1 MAQNK
6 YFQKH
11 TFLAVAFYVFIVFL
25 IAIINYYR
33 HRESIYQQLDQ
44 HLAASAASVQY
55 ILADDFH
62 DRALSKNS
70 VLPAEDQ
77 ENIRLL
83 TQLARLSSV
92 TYLYTVII
100 QNQHIYITS
109 SSATEEDI
117 ASSSEVRYFTPYDE
131 AVHLLTDK
139 IKKDVPI
146 QITYSDRWGTFRTSL
161 LLCSSPS
168 GNSYIT
174 GAEININDISAE
186 LRMELLLTFA
196 YSFLLLG
203 ATIPLHLIYSARLR
217 KHSASLKDANDKL
230 IEEQKISA
238 SLGAELL
245 QSQKMEAIGTLAGGI
260 AHDFNNILSV
270 IIGYA
275 EMAEQDSTTGS
286 MVKNDIKQ
294 VLKASHRAK
303 DLVKQILT
311 FSRHTTTEPVVI
323 QAAAVINE
331 TIKLLRSSL
340 PTTIAIRADI
350 DQESSNI
357 LADPTQ
363 IHQILMNLC
372 TNAFHAMEETGGILG
387 ISLKKKSLQWSDFPS
402 ESNVQPGD
410 FLELSIADTGSG
422 MAPEIQEKIFDPYF
436 TTKEVGKGTGM
447 GLAIIH
453 GIVKS
458 YGGFVTFESQAGE
471 GTVFHV
477 YFPAL
482 ADAIQPGTKLLDL
495 LPLGNES
502 ILFVDDEEILAEM
515 GKQLLERLGYR
526 VTVKQNSIEAL
537 STFQNQPNQFDL
549 IITDQTMPGMTGF
562 DLAKK
567 ILQLRPGMPIILCT
581 GYSTQVSKDKAIS
594 YGIKGFALKP
604 LTKKDIAVLIRK
616 VLDE

>member
-1 MAQNK
+1 MAENK

-11 TFLAVAFYVFIVFL
+11 TFLAIAFYVFIVFL
-25 IAIINYYR
+25 TAITIYYR
-33 HRESIYQQLDQ
+33 HKESIYRHLDQ

-55 ILADDFH
+55 LLADDFH
-62 DRALSKNS
+62 DRAIAKDS

-83 TQLARLSSV
+83 TQMARLSSV

-100 QNQHIYITS
+100 KNQHIFITS
-109 SSATEEDI
+109 SSASEEEM
-117 ASSSEVRYFTPYDE
+117 ASSSEVRYFTRYDE

-139 IKKDVPI
+139 IKKDEPI
-146 QITYSDRWGTFRTSL
+146 QLTYSDRWGTFRTSL
-161 LLCSSPS
+161 LLRSSPA
-168 GNSYIT
+168 GNSYIS
-174 GAEININDISAE
+174 GAEININDISAG
-186 LRMELLLTFA
+186 LRMEMLLAFG

-217 KHSASLKDANDKL
+217 KHSASLKVANNKL
-230 IEEQKISA
+230 IEEQKINT

-245 QSQKMEAIGTLAGGI
+245 QAQKMEAIGTLAGGI

-275 EMAEQDSTTGS
+275 EMAEQDSTAGS
-286 MVKNDIKQ
+286 MAKNDIKQ
-294 VLKASHRAK
+294 VLKASNRAK
-303 DLVKQILT
+303 DLVKRILS
-311 FSRHTTTEPVVI
+311 FSRHTDTEPVVV
-323 QAAAVINE
+323 QVAAVIHE

-340 PTTIAIRADI
+340 PSTIAIREDV
-350 DQESSNI
+350 DPESGYI

-372 TNAFHAMEETGGILG
+372 TNAFHAMEETGGILS
-387 ISLKKKSLQWSDFPS
+387 ISLRKKYLQCSDFPS
-402 ESNVQPGD
+402 ESNIQPGD

-422 MAPEIQEKIFDPYF
+422 IAPEIQKKIFDPYF

-471 GTVFHV
+471 GTVFHA
-477 YFPAL
+477 YFPAM
-482 ADAIQPGTKLLDL
+482 ADAALPGTDV
-495 LPLGNES
+495 PDIIPVGHEH
-502 ILFVDDEEILAEM
+502 ILFIDDEEILAEM

-526 VTVKQNSIEAL
+526 VTVRLNSIDAL
-537 STFQNQPNQFDL
+537 STFQSQPERFDL
-549 IITDQTMPGMTGF
+549 IITDQTMPDMTGF
-562 DLAKK
+562 DLAKR

-581 GYSTQVSKDKAIS
+581 GYSSQVSKDKAKS
-594 YGIKGFALKP
+594 YGIRGFALKP

-616 VLDE
+616 VLDA